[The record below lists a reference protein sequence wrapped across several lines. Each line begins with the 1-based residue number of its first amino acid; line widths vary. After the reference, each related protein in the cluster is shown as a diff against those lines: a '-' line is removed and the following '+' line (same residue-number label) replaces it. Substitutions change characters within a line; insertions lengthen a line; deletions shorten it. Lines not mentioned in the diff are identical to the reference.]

1 MDRTNEFEWKVVWR
15 DPNELIPYDKNA
27 KLHDERQIRNIANS
41 IKRFGWK
48 QPGVITEDNVIVI
61 GHGRRAAAI
70 KIGCKMPVIVID
82 KVADDL
88 TDDDIRELRLADNI
102 TNESPWDFE
111 LKETEMSE
119 LDFDGFEFGFEA
131 AVDEEDFK
139 TPAPFQDF
147 DDDMKTANRC
157 PRCGYEWN

>member
-1 MDRTNEFEWKVVWR
+1 MDRTKEFEWNVVWR
-15 DPNELIPYDKNA
+15 DPKELIPYEKNA

-41 IKRFGWK
+41 IRRFGWK
-48 QPGVITEDNVIVI
+48 QHGVVTKDDVIVI
-61 GHGRRAAAI
+61 GHGRRLAAI
-70 KIGCKMPVIVID
+70 KLGCKMPVMVVD
-82 KVADDL
+82 KKAEEL
-88 TDDDIRELRLADNI
+88 TDDDIKELRLADNI

-119 LDFDGFEFGFEA
+119 LDFDGFEFGFE
-131 AVDEEDFK
+131 VEEDDDFK
-139 TPAPFQDF
+139 APAPFQDF